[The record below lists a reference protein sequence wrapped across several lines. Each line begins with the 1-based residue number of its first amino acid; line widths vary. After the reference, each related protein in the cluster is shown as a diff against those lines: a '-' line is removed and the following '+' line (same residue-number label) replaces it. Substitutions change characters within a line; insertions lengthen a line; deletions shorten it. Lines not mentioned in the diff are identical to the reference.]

1 MLVSREPVRV
11 DVPHEDG
18 QWFDLLK
25 LSWTQIRK
33 ARKAATMDSAETA
46 KAFGAELMKALGS
59 EKNGEDKAMSL
70 IKAQQYDESM
80 FDTEQLLLDGVV
92 GWSYNGEVT
101 SEALATLDEG
111 TAAWAKQ
118 AIIDIT
124 KPPSEAEEKKV

>member
-92 GWSYNGEVT
+92 AWSYDGEVNP
-101 SEALATLDEG
+101 EALATLDEG